1 MLGFVKIS
9 TPQYKSLK
17 NMTLRVAHIINIVF
31 LTNLTLVIL
40 NAIMFMLFW
49 RGLSLTIPIMAVFSI
64 MALFLKYI
72 NAAYVNISFQLWT
85 AFFFI
90 FIGISYP
97 ATLFYAEVHPSLD
110 IPFSVRSYLYNFI
123 ITFCCYQYTLFIIE
137 RGKTNWFLNALNTLL
152 VIGSLLTIFTIPAG
166 LYTLNYVT
174 PPRFL
179 SITRMSG
186 IYLDP
191 NFAGFAANIT
201 AVFGLSS
208 LFRPNAPKLLS
219 ILGVVSG
226 FGAVIASFSK
236 TGILSLIILIFTTAI
251 IYFVMYQRIAKQVR
265 RLANVFFAIL
275 FYGIFQLVIFLSLNL
290 ETLPKEQRERIQQ
303 IENIILGKADKSDTS
318 NRANLVELGLSKI
331 AERPLFGTGY
341 LSFTY
346 LLDAGNQTGDSV
358 GVHNI
363 FLRVWGEAGI
373 IAFLLFVG
381 FWLYLF
387 WQGVQLPLIWQRL
400 LIVSLVI
407 SFVVFGLTVHTFLE
421 DNFIGAIIG
430 IMLAFVAQKSTS
442 TPSVS

>member
-1 MLGFVKIS
+1 
-9 TPQYKSLK
+9 
-17 NMTLRVAHIINIVF
+17 MTLRVAHIINVVF

-72 NAAYVNISFQLWT
+72 NGSYANISFQLWT
-85 AFFFI
+85 AFTFVFI
-90 FIGISYP
+90 AISYP

-110 IPFSVRSYLYNFI
+110 IPFLARSYLYNFI
-123 ITFCCYQYTLFIIE
+123 ITFSCYQYTLFIIE
-137 RGKTNWFLNALNTLL
+137 RGKTAWFLNVLNILL
-152 VIGSLLTIFTIPAG
+152 IIGSLLTIFAIPVG
-166 LYTLNYVT
+166 LYTLNYVK

-179 SITRMSG
+179 SLTRMSG

-201 AVFGLSS
+201 AAFGLSS
-208 LFRPNAPKLLS
+208 LFRPNASKLLG

-226 FGAVIASFSK
+226 FGAVVASFSK
-236 TGILSLIILIFTTAI
+236 TGILSLIVLIFITAI
-251 IYFVMYQRIAKQVR
+251 IYFVMYQRIDKQVR
-265 RLANVFFAIL
+265 RVANIFFAIL
-275 FYGIFQLVIFLSLNL
+275 FHGIFQLLIFLSLNL

-318 NRANLVELGLSKI
+318 NRANLIELGLSKI
-331 AERPLFGTGY
+331 AERPLLGTGY
-341 LSFTY
+341 LSFIH
-346 LLDAGNQTGDSV
+346 LLDAGNKTGDNV

-373 IAFLLFVG
+373 LAFLLFTG
-381 FWLYLF
+381 FWLYTF
-387 WQGVQLPLIWQRL
+387 WRGTQLPTIWARL
-400 LIVSLVI
+400 LITSLVVSLVI
-407 SFVVFGLTVHTFLE
+407 FGLTMHTFLE

-430 IMLAFVAQKSTS
+430 IMLAFLAGNSLEKR
-442 TPSVS
+442 TPQYK

>member
-1 MLGFVKIS
+1 
-9 TPQYKSLK
+9 
-17 NMTLRVAHIINIVF
+17 MTLRVAHIINVVF

-40 NAIMFMLFW
+40 NAIMFLLFW
-49 RGLSLTIPIMAVFSI
+49 RGWSLTIPIMAVFSI

-72 NAAYVNISFQLWT
+72 NGSYANVSFQLWT
-85 AFFFI
+85 AFTFVFI
-90 FIGISYP
+90 AISYP

-123 ITFCCYQYTLFIIE
+123 ITFSCYQYTLFIIE
-137 RGKTNWFLNALNTLL
+137 RGKVSWFLNGLNTLL
-152 VIGSLLTIFTIPAG
+152 IIGSLLTIFTIPVG
-166 LYTLNYVT
+166 LYALNYVT

-179 SITRMSG
+179 SLTRMSG
-186 IYLDP
+186 IYLYP

-201 AVFGLSS
+201 ASFGLSS
-208 LFRPNAPKLLS
+208 LFRPNAPKLLG

-226 FGAVIASFSK
+226 FGAVVASFSK
-236 TGILSLIILIFTTAI
+236 TGILSLIVLIFTTAI
-251 IYFVMYQRIAKQVR
+251 IYFVMYQRIDKQVR
-265 RLANVFFAIL
+265 RVANIFFAIL
-275 FYGIFQLVIFLSLNL
+275 FYGIFQLLIFLSLNL

-346 LLDAGNQTGDSV
+346 LLDAGNQTGDNV

-373 IAFLLFVG
+373 FAFLLFTG

-387 WQGVQLPLIWQRL
+387 WQGVQLPSTWQRL
-400 LIVSLVI
+400 LIVSSVI

-430 IMLAFVAQKSTS
+430 IMLAFLAHNSMKE
-442 TPSVS
+442 TP